1 MDTLNTHI
9 REYTQQL
16 SKGHI
21 QKAYKGLMTFM
32 SSLRAQLESQYPQY
46 STSALYFGYMDMT
59 YFAFTPPALKNK
71 KLKIALVYIHEIG
84 RFEAWLGGSNRKIQ
98 AETIDLL
105 KGKDTGSYQLS
116 QVSPG
121 VDSIIETILVEQP
134 DFDQPDQLK
143 QQIENRLIQ
152 FIQDILSIM

>member
-1 MDTLNTHI
+1 MASLNTHI
-9 REYTQQL
+9 REYTHQL

-21 QKAYKGLMTFM
+21 QIAYKGLMTFM

-46 STSALYFGYMDMT
+46 TVSALYFGYMDMT
-59 YFAFTPPALKNK
+59 YFAFTPPELKDK
-71 KLKIALVYIHEIG
+71 KLKIALVYIHKTS

-98 AETIDLL
+98 AEMIDLL

-121 VDSIIETILVEQP
+121 VDSIIETTLVEQP
-134 DFDQPDQLK
+134 DFDRPDQLK
-143 QQIENRLIQ
+143 TQIEQGLIA

>member
-1 MDTLNTHI
+1 MDSLNTKI
-9 REYTQQL
+9 REYTHQL

-46 STSALYFGYMDMT
+46 TVSALYFGYMDMT
-59 YFAFTPPALKNK
+59 YFAFTPPALKDK
-71 KLKIALVYIHEIG
+71 KLKVALVYIHETG

-98 AETIDLL
+98 AETIELL
-105 KGKDTGSYQLS
+105 TGKDIHGYKLS

-134 DFDQPDQLK
+134 DFDHSDELK
-143 QQIENRLIQ
+143 QQIENRLIE
-152 FIQDILSIM
+152 FIQDMISVM